1 MEHFSGMR
9 ILLIVLVLFFP
20 TRFLNSESSQ
30 GQCWWCIITSYKST
44 SNTWTIPLK
53 MALWWVRESRGWGVL
68 LCELHLFWMQTEIQT
83 TEREKGNG
91 SQIWNRS
98 TLGWQRHSSAHAIW
112 SLKAAFSLIILSS
125 SSSALAEFPW
135 GENMPLSFSFFT
147 ILSFTKKVKGC
158 GGEGAEVLS
167 RPGLLSSSRPLNSQ
181 GLVMGCFK

>member
-1 MEHFSGMR
+1 MRNGTFFRHEYSSHCSGT
-9 ILLIVLVLFFP
+9 FFP

-135 GENMPLSFSFFT
+135 GENMPLSFSFF
-147 ILSFTKKVKGC
+147 LPYSPSQRRSRVV
-158 GGEGAEVLS
+158 GGRGRKCCHALGFFPH
-167 RPGLLSSSRPLNSQ
+167 RDP
-181 GLVMGCFK
+181 